1 MVKRFS
7 FNRSKAN
14 ETSSPA
20 APPPAPKPDVP
31 VAKVQT
37 NGSSDIAAPT
47 FLKPTVTS
55 TPISGSGS
63 SLVRRISAE
72 YNSKMVSEDK
82 TAAFASRAKPWLPN
96 SPSTNLDQDK
106 TLSESK
112 VVKSASENSFKSS
125 TFVASLLAPDSPE
138 KSATSSS
145 EQSFKLGSVE
155 KSEATRRFPESAPP
169 REESSSMKSLFASLE
184 PSECKRVEEEF
195 ERLTNETAVDVQD
208 PDAKLEEILSEE
220 VANGQNKK
228 VSRLILMSYL
238 RRLSSQ
244 HLKQFDL
251 IDGTFVRFPSGS
263 CSF

>member
-1 MVKRFS
+1 
-7 FNRSKAN
+7 
-14 ETSSPA
+14 
-20 APPPAPKPDVP
+20 
-31 VAKVQT
+31 
-37 NGSSDIAAPT
+37 
-47 FLKPTVTS
+47 
-55 TPISGSGS
+55 
-63 SLVRRISAE
+63 
-72 YNSKMVSEDK
+72 MVSEDK

-169 REESSSMKSLFASLE
+169 REESSSMKSLLASVE

-251 IDGTFVRFPSGS
+251 IDGIFVRFPSGS